1 MYNSINDFLEY
12 LVVERSVSNNTITSY
27 RYDLKQFFQFLSELD
42 LSKWKMV
49 EKKHITKYIKYLNS
63 SKYKQRS
70 KARKVASMRSFL
82 SFLEDEEIISENLS
96 NDCQIPTSPFI
107 SPNVLS
113 EKEIE
118 KIFKHPTN
126 DTILNIRNKT
136 IFELLYATGIRVT
149 ELISLDLENI
159 DISEKYIRCFGKGGR
174 ERILPIH
181 SKAANNLNFYI
192 KNILP
197 KWKSKHTKSAVF
209 TNRSGKR
216 LTRQAVNNILS
227 QIRNESG
234 ITKNISPHT
243 IRHSFATHLLHAGA
257 PLRYVQE
264 LLGHASITTT
274 QIYTHLTPEHI
285 RTEYTKAHPR
295 AKAI

>member
-1 MYNSINDFLEY
+1 MYNAINDFLEY

-49 EKKHITKYIKYLNS
+49 EKKHINKYIKYLNS
-63 SKYKQRS
+63 SNYKQRS

-126 DTILNIRNKT
+126 DTILNVRNKT

>member
-1 MYNSINDFLEY
+1 MYNAINDFLEY

-49 EKKHITKYIKYLNS
+49 EKKHINKYIKYLNS
-63 SKYKQRS
+63 SNYKQRS

-96 NDCQIPTSPFI
+96 NDCQIPTSAFI

-113 EKEIE
+113 EEEIE
-118 KIFKHPTN
+118 KIFNHPSN
-126 DTILNIRNKT
+126 DTVLNIRNKT

-149 ELISLDLENI
+149 ELISLDVENI
-159 DISEKYIRCFGKGGR
+159 NTSEKYIRCFGKGGR

-181 SKAANNLNFYI
+181 STAANNLNFYI

-197 KWKSKHTKSAVF
+197 KWKSKYTKSAVF

-216 LTRQAVNNILS
+216 LTRQAINNFLS
-227 QIRNESG
+227 QIRDESG
-234 ITKNISPHT
+234 IAKNISPHT